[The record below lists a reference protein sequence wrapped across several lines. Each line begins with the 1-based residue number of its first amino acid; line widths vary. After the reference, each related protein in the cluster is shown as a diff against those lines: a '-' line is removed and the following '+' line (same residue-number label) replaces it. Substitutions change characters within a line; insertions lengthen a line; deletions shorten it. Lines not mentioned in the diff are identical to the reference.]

1 MKNESTLATVQV
13 NSLAVFDR
21 FGSGVWIFGLNLD
34 CCRWVHE
41 ARNKSKAWSQP
52 MVLRLE
58 DRRRAHM
65 GIVGCDNVKK
75 KNFVVAATFTMTTA
89 GVCQID
95 YDPTPPDGSGS
106 PPI

>member
-1 MKNESTLATVQV
+1 
-13 NSLAVFDR
+13 
-21 FGSGVWIFGLNLD
+21 
-34 CCRWVHE
+34 
-41 ARNKSKAWSQP
+41 